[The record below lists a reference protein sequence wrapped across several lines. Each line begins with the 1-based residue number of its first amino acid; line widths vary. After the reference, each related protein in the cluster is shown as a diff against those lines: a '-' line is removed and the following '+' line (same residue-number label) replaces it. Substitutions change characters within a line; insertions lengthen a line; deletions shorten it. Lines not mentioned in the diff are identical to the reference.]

1 MTDSSTWSDETVKV
15 INAAHELG
23 VSKGHT
29 QLTPPLVAQVMLENA
44 SSLAAR
50 LVDRAGGDRTMLL
63 HEITMLVNKMPSQSP
78 APDQLSPSSAM
89 LSVLRA
95 AANFQKK
102 QGDSFLTL
110 DSLLKALAND
120 PSLKSAFKAV
130 DLTPAKI
137 EEAAK
142 AARGAS
148 GRQVHT
154 RSGEQNFEALAKY
167 GRDLTQAAMDGKLD
181 PVIGRDREVA
191 RVVQILSRKTKSNAI
206 LVGPPGVGKTAICT
220 MFAMRIVQGDVPESI
235 SNCRLWELD
244 VAALLAGASHR
255 GEFEERL
262 KSVLKEIEDS
272 DGQIILFVDEVHL
285 LMGAGGGQGAADA
298 ANILKPA
305 LARGLKCIGATTLDE
320 YQKHIEKDKAFSR
333 RFQKVDV
340 LEPSVEDTVSILR
353 GIKDSYQSHHGV
365 TIQDAAV
372 VLAAKLAKR
381 YVTQRRLP
389 DSAIDLLDE
398 AAAHVRVQLD
408 SQPEEIDRLERRKLQ
423 LEVEET
429 ALKEEKD
436 LQSKERLK
444 VCQKELSQI
453 EEELRPL
460 RLKHADEKKRVDELR
475 RLRNKIKEVHQK
487 IAQAERDRDL
497 ALVADLRYG
506 AIPELENQLERLTVE
521 DAKRKR
527 ENADDRLLTE
537 IIGPQE
543 IAMVVSRWTGIPVD
557 RLQSSE
563 SEKLLSLAARLK
575 ERVVGQDTAIDAVA
589 DSIIRARAGL
599 APETRPIASFLF
611 LGPTGVGKT
620 ESVKALAQELFDDP
634 NSMVRIDMSEYMEKY
649 SVSRLIGAAP
659 GYVGYEEGG
668 QLTEAVKRRP
678 YTVILLDEVEKA
690 HRDVFNVLLQ
700 VLDDG
705 RLTDGQGTL
714 VDFRNTIIIMT
725 SNIGSQY
732 LIEAAAEQVIK
743 RRKVTHRPEADSD
756 SEDNHASSDAAMEK
770 AKQNVMRD
778 VRAHFRPELLNRL
791 DDIIVF
797 EPLQQSQLHAIAQQQ
812 LDVLMRQLKTDRNI
826 TVDATRATLDHI
838 VDVAFEP
845 AYGARPL
852 RRWLERNVGTDVGR
866 LVLSGAI
873 PESSNIT
880 ISTKDEP
887 VKAGVTSSNPSPG
900 TCGLRY
906 DITSPPE
913 EDAEMSSN

>member
-1 MTDSSTWSDETVKV
+1 MTDSSKWSDETIKV
-15 INAAHELG
+15 INAAHETA
-23 VSKGHT
+23 VSRGHS
-29 QLTPPLVAQVMLENA
+29 QLTPAAVAQAMLENTN
-44 SSLAAR
+44 SLATR
-50 LVDRAGGDRTMLL
+50 LVDRAGGDRATLL
-63 HEITMLVNKMPSQSP
+63 HEINMIMGKMPTQSP
-78 APDQLSPSSAM
+78 PPQELAPSSGL

-120 PSLKSAFKAV
+120 STLKTAFHAAGITPSA
-130 DLTPAKI
+130 I

-148 GRQVHT
+148 NRQVHT

-167 GRDLTQAAMDGKLD
+167 GRDLTQDAMDGKLD

-191 RVVQILSRKTKSNAI
+191 RLVQILSRKTKSNAI

-235 SNCRLWELD
+235 INCRLWELD

-272 DGQIILFVDEVHL
+272 NGQIILFVDEVHL

-408 SQPEEIDRLERRKLQ
+408 SQPEEIDQLERRKLQ

-429 ALKEEKD
+429 ALKQEKD
-436 LQSKERLK
+436 KASKDRLK
-444 VCQKELSQI
+444 ICQKELSQI

-460 RLKHADEKKRVDELR
+460 RLKHEDEKKRVDELR

-497 ALVADLRYG
+497 TRVADLRYG
-506 AIPELENQLERLTVE
+506 AIPELEGQLERLTVE

-527 ENADDRLLTE
+527 EQADTRLLTE
-537 IIGPQE
+537 IIGPQD

-563 SEKLLSLAARLK
+563 SEKLLELAARLK
-575 ERVVGQDTAIDAVA
+575 TRVIGQDSAIDAVA

-634 NSMVRIDMSEYMEKY
+634 NSMVRIDMSEYMEKHA
-649 SVSRLIGAAP
+649 VSRLIGAAP

-732 LIEAAAEQVIK
+732 LIEAMSSQATK
-743 RRKVTHRPEADSD
+743 RRRMNQVPESDSD
-756 SEDNHASSDAAMEK
+756 SDDDRVDMSMEK
-770 AKQNVMRD
+770 AKESVMRD

-797 EPLQQSQLHAIAQQQ
+797 EPLAQSRLHAIAEQQ
-812 LDVLMRQLKTDRNI
+812 LNILMRQLMTDRNI
-826 TVDATRATLDHI
+826 TVKASPTTLDHI
-838 VDVAFEP
+838 VNVAYDP

-852 RRWLERNVGTDVGR
+852 RRWLERYIGTDVGR

-873 PESSNIT
+873 ADSALVI

-887 VKAGVTSSNPSPG
+887 VSASVTRSLPAPG
-900 TCGLRY
+900 TSGLRY
-906 DITSPPE
+906 DITTFPE
-913 EDAEMSSN
+913 DDVDMITSKY

>member
-1 MTDSSTWSDETVKV
+1 MDPSKWSDETTKV
-15 INAAHELG
+15 VNAAHELA
-23 VSKGHT
+23 VSKGHA
-29 QLTPPLVAQVMLENA
+29 QLTPAVVAAAMLEQSA
-44 SSLAAR
+44 SLGAR
-50 LVDRAGGDRTMLL
+50 LVDRAGGDRAGLL
-63 HEITMLVNKMPSQSP
+63 HEINMAVSKMPTQDPPP
-78 APDQLSPSSAM
+78 AQLAPSSG
-89 LSVLRA
+89 LLGVLRA
-95 AANFQKK
+95 ASNFQKK

-110 DSLLKALAND
+110 DSLLKALAGD
-120 PSLKSAFKAV
+120 ASLN
-130 DLTPAKI
+130 
-137 EEAAK
+137 
-142 AARGAS
+142 
-148 GRQVHT
+148 
-154 RSGEQNFEALAKY
+154 GEQNFEALAKY

-220 MFAMRIVQGDVPESI
+220 MFATRIVQGDVPESI
-235 SNCRLWELD
+235 VNCKLWELD

-262 KSVLKEIEDS
+262 KSVLKEIEES

-305 LARGLKCIGATTLDE
+305 LARGLNI
-320 YQKHIEKDKAFSR
+320 
-333 RFQKVDV
+333 
-340 LEPSVEDTVSILR
+340 EDTVSILR

-429 ALKEEKD
+429 ALKQEKD
-436 LQSKERLK
+436 KASKERLK
-444 VCQKELSQI
+444 ACQRELSAI
-453 EEELRPL
+453 EDELRPL

-475 RLRNKIKEVHQK
+475 RLRNKIKEVHLK

-497 ALVADLRYG
+497 TKVADLRYG
-506 AIPELENQLERLTVE
+506 AIPELEGQLERLTVE
-521 DAKRKR
+521 DAKRKL
-527 ENADDRLLTE
+527 EQADDRLLTE
-537 IIGPQE
+537 IIGPQD

-563 SEKLLSLAARLK
+563 SDKLLKLAARLK
-575 ERVVGQDTAIDAVA
+575 TRVIGQDTAIDAVA

-634 NSMVRIDMSEYMEKY
+634 NSMVRIDMSEYMEKHA
-649 SVSRLIGAAP
+649 VSRLIGAAP

-732 LIEAAAEQVIK
+732 LIDAAAAAQSSK
-743 RRKVTHRPEADSD
+743 RRRISQNRPESDGVVDDDADDVVSD
-756 SEDNHASSDAAMEK
+756 EGSMDLDNAKAS
-770 AKQNVMRD
+770 VMRE

-797 EPLQQSQLHAIAQQQ
+797 EPLAQSQLHSIAEQQ
-812 LDVLMRQLKTDRNI
+812 LDVLTRQLKVDRNV
-826 TVDATRATLDHI
+826 TVKATRDTLDYI
-838 VDVAFEP
+838 VSVAYDP

-852 RRWLERNVGTDVGR
+852 RRWLERHVGTDIGR
-866 LVLSGAI
+866 LILSGAVADSAYI
-873 PESSNIT
+873 SIAMQSEAVPKGIT
-880 ISTKDEP
+880 KSM
-887 VKAGVTSSNPSPG
+887 PSPG
-900 TCGLRY
+900 SSDLRY
-906 DITSPPE
+906 DIT
-913 EDAEMSSN
+913 MSARSSDEYDTDTPMAASKY